1 MQTVHDDARHDARR
15 NTVPFPPSPL
25 PDTEAD
31 ALIRTEFAALRG
43 SYLDVAARGPLP
55 ASAERAAAEVLRAQ
69 AQGIVPKAEW
79 LALVETVRAQVAA
92 LIGADPDEIAFTK
105 NASEGLNIVAAG
117 LQLAPGYRIVIAPV
131 AEHPNNVFPFLWQAQ
146 QRGAEVVSVT
156 PEAGEDLE
164 DALIR
169 HIDARTKLVAVTA
182 VDFSTGRRTDLAA
195 IGAACRAHGAF
206 LLVDAAQ
213 SSGVL
218 VQDMARL
225 PVDGWATAVQK
236 GMLGL
241 YGLGVLFVRRE
252 WTERITPVALARFSV
267 ELEVGHEAAGPEA
280 GWQLRGGAGRYEI
293 GNYNYIALAALRASL
308 ALLLRIGPAA
318 VERRA
323 VGSAERLRAA
333 LEARDIPLLTVSARH
348 RSHIISI
355 ADRQG
360 AGHDKAETPWV
371 NSLSAALTQDGVAH
385 SVRRGAVRLSSHV
398 HVLPEVAERAMQS
411 IETWRKTVR

>member
-1 MQTVHDDARHDARR
+1 MQTVHDDARR
-15 NTVPFPPSPL
+15 NTVPLPPSPL

-117 LQLAPGYRIVIAPV
+117 LQLAPGDRIVVAPV

-146 QRGAEVVSVT
+146 QRGAKVVSVT
-156 PEAGEDLE
+156 PETGEDLE

-195 IGAACRAHGAF
+195 IGAACRAMVPFCWLTPRNHQACWCRTWR
-206 LLVDAAQ
+206 ACR
-213 SSGVL
+213 S
-218 VQDMARL
+218 MAGRRRRRKACWGCM
-225 PVDGWATAVQK
+225 GWACCLCDAHGPNGSHLSRWRASRWSLRSDTRLLAPKPAGGCAAVPDVTRSEIIITSRWPRC
-236 GMLGL
+236 G
-241 YGLGVLFVRRE
+241 RR
-252 WTERITPVALARFSV
+252 WLCCCALAR
-267 ELEVGHEAAGPEA
+267 PR
-280 GWQLRGGAGRYEI
+280 WNGAP
-293 GNYNYIALAALRASL
+293 LARRNGCGSL
-308 ALLLRIGPAA
+308 A
-318 VERRA
+318 
-323 VGSAERLRAA
+323 
-333 LEARDIPLLTVSARH
+333 ARDIPLLTVSARH

-360 AGHDKAETPWV
+360 AGHDKAEIPWV

-411 IETWRKTVR
+411 IEAWHKTMR